1 VAKTRTTDAKPSLG
15 RLLKRAEQAM
25 LRAKNAALKP
35 TGLTLAQ
42 YVALTEL
49 EREPGVTAATL
60 ARVSQVSPQA
70 MMIVLKS
77 MEEQGL
83 IKRSTHPRHASVLEI
98 HLTDVGRES
107 LELGRK
113 RVLPV
118 EKRIFDAFSKKE
130 LNVFAE
136 LLSRFS
142 SILETD

>member
-1 VAKTRTTDAKPSLG
+1 MAKTRVTAATPSLG

-25 LRAKNAALKP
+25 LRAKSVALKP

-49 EREPGVTAATL
+49 EREPGITAATL

-70 MMIVLKS
+70 MMIVLKG

-107 LELGRK
+107 LGLGRK
-113 RVLPV
+113 KVLPV

-136 LLSRFS
+136 LLARFS
-142 SILETD
+142 SVLETD

>member
-1 VAKTRTTDAKPSLG
+1 
-15 RLLKRAEQAM
+15 M

-49 EREPGVTAATL
+49 EREPGITAAML
-60 ARVSQVSPQA
+60 SRACQVSPQA

-98 HLTDVGRES
+98 DLTDVGRES
-107 LELGRK
+107 LGLGREK
-113 RVLPV
+113 VLPV

-130 LNVFAE
+130 LNVFAD

-142 SILETD
+142 KVLETD